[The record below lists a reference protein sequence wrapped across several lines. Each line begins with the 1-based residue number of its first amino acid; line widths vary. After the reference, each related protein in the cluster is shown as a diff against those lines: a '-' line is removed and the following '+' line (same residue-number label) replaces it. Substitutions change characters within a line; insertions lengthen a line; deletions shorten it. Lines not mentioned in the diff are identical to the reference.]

1 MVMDFFRGTSD
12 TRLDEVEAV
21 LVGMVRKGKDVF
33 DAAATTV
40 FGGRATKKVKE
51 DVKGTDRTINR
62 DQQEVRRL
70 LMVHAAVNP
79 AFDMPMV
86 LSYMSIVKD
95 AERIGDNAKNIYD
108 LARYGADFQGAD
120 DYEELIGY
128 KDAVSRLIAEAA
140 DVFEAR
146 DTDRA
151 AQLIEKADGF
161 LDQYDAHVK
170 AAFDHAGPAS
180 EAVPRALYFRYLKR
194 ITAHTMNMLT
204 SLVMPLD
211 RLDYYDEAPDDRE

>member
-1 MVMDFFRGTSD
+1 M
-12 TRLDEVEAV
+12 L
-21 LVGMVRKGKDVF
+21 RKGRDVF

-40 FGGRATKKVKE
+40 FGGREPKKVKD
-51 DVKGTDRTINR
+51 DVKGTDRTINA

-70 LMVHAAVNP
+70 LIVHTSVSTNI
-79 AFDMPMV
+79 DVPMV

-108 LARYGADFQGAD
+108 LAKYGADFQGAD
-120 DYEELIGY
+120 DFEELIGY
-128 KDAVSRLIAEAA
+128 KEAVSRLIAEAA

-170 AAFDHAGPAS
+170 AAVRFDGPAS

-211 RLDYYDEAPDDRE
+211 RLDYYDEAKDDRE